1 MAAAI
6 PSDLKVADVPVATLA
21 SDFGTEDPTK
31 FSEHVNGSTS
41 PVDSVM
47 SPLSPGDV
55 PVEVE
60 EYDMLIIGAGISG
73 INTAYRFKSAFP
85 KKSYVV
91 LEARAN
97 MGGTWDLMRYPG
109 IRSDSDLH
117 TFGFA
122 WRPWSFGNPIA
133 EGGLIVQYL
142 KECAAAEGVDQKIKY
157 KHKLKEARWQS
168 RDQSWTLSVEVTND
182 NGSTYR
188 KLFRGKFMVL
198 GTGYYDYDTPLQAKI
213 PGLDNF
219 KGRVV

>member
-1 MAAAI
+1 MAAAQ
-6 PSDLKVADVPVATLA
+6 SDVPVATLA
-21 SDFGTEDPTK
+21 SDFGTEDATK
-31 FSEHVNGSTS
+31 FSEHVNGSSS

-47 SPLSPGDV
+47 SPLSDLDKPS
-55 PVEVE
+55 PTEVE
-60 EYDMLIIGAGISG
+60 EYDMVIIGAGISG
-73 INTAYRFKSAFP
+73 INTAYRFKTAFP

-122 WRPWSFGNPIA
+122 WRPWSFPNPIA
-133 EGGLIVQYL
+133 EGGLIVKYL
-142 KECAAAEGVDQKIKY
+142 KECATAEGVDKNIRY
-157 KHKLKEARWQS
+157 KHKLKSASWQS
-168 RDQSWTLSVEVTND
+168 RESAWTLSAEVTNED
-182 NGSTYR
+182 GTIAT

-198 GTGYYDYDTPLQAKI
+198 GTGYYDYDTPMEAKI
-213 PGLDNF
+213 PGIGNF